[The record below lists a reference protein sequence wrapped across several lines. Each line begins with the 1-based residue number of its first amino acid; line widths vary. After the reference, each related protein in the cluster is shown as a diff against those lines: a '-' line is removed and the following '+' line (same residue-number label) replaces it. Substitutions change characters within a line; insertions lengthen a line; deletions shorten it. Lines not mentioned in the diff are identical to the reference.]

1 MDQTMND
8 TDYQHNRL
16 DEEQE
21 AIDIK
26 RSQTDP
32 EAFKPLYEKYF
43 KKIFLFTLRRVEEK
57 ELARDITQQVFLKAL
72 NSIRKFQLRGLP
84 FSAWLFRIAINEC
97 NDYFRKSK
105 KARLVTI
112 DEQITESLFEE
123 MMADNRMDE
132 LKLRLPVILKT
143 LTPDELQLIEFRFFE
158 QRSFR
163 EIGLLLDIT
172 ETYAKV
178 KTYRALDK
186 MKKRFINDHTV

>member
-1 MDQTMND
+1 MSDTEYQKSQLDQA
-8 TDYQHNRL
+8 
-16 DEEQE
+16 QE
-21 AIDIK
+21 TIDIK

-43 KKIFLFTLRRVEEK
+43 KKIFLFVLRRVSEK
-57 ELARDITQQVFLKAL
+57 EIARDITQQVFLKAL
-72 NSIRKFQLRGLP
+72 NSLRKFQLRGLP

-105 KARLVTI
+105 KERLVTI
-112 DEQITESLFEE
+112 DEQITEVLFEE
-123 MMADNRMDE
+123 IMADNQMEE
-132 LKLRLPVILKT
+132 LKVRLPIILKS
-143 LTPDELQLIEFRFFE
+143 LSPDELQLIEFRFFE

-163 EIGLLLDIT
+163 EIGLLLELT

-186 MKKRFINDHTV
+186 MKKRFLEQR

>member
-1 MDQTMND
+1 MHE
-8 TDYQHNRL
+8 TDFQNSDL
-16 DEEQE
+16 QQEQE
-21 AIDIK
+21 AIDIR

-43 KKIFLFTLRRVEEK
+43 KKIFLFNLRRVSEK
-57 ELARDITQQVFLKAL
+57 EIARDITQQVFLKAL
-72 NSIRKFQLRGLP
+72 NSVRKFQLRGLP

-97 NDYFRKSK
+97 NDYFRKTK

-112 DEQITESLFEE
+112 DEQLTESLFEE
-123 MMADNRMDE
+123 MMADNRMEE
-132 LKLRLPVILKT
+132 LRLRLPAILKT
-143 LTPDELQLIEFRFFE
+143 LSPDDLQLIEFRFFE

-186 MKKRFINDHTV
+186 MKKRFLNDPIV

>member
-1 MDQTMND
+1 MHE
-8 TDYQHNRL
+8 TDYQNNDL
-16 DEEQE
+16 QQEQE
-21 AIDIK
+21 AIDIR

-43 KKIFLFTLRRVEEK
+43 KKIFLFILRRVTEK
-57 ELARDITQQVFLKAL
+57 EIARDITQQVFLKAL
-72 NSIRKFQLRGLP
+72 NSLRKFQLRGLP

-97 NDYFRKSK
+97 NDYFRKTK

-112 DEQITESLFEE
+112 DEQLTESLFEE
-123 MMADNRMDE
+123 MMADNRMEE
-132 LKLRLPVILKT
+132 LKLRLPTILKT
-143 LTPDELQLIEFRFFE
+143 LSPNDLQLIEFRFFE

-186 MKKRFINDHTV
+186 MKKRFLNDQTV

>member
-1 MDQTMND
+1 MHE
-8 TDYQHNRL
+8 TDYQNSDL
-16 DEEQE
+16 QQEQE
-21 AIDIK
+21 VIDIR

-43 KKIFLFTLRRVEEK
+43 KKIFLFILRRVTEK
-57 ELARDITQQVFLKAL
+57 EIARDITQQVFLKAL
-72 NSIRKFQLRGLP
+72 NSLRKFQLRGLP

-97 NDYFRKSK
+97 NDYFRKTK

-112 DEQITESLFEE
+112 DEQLTESLFEE
-123 MMADNRMDE
+123 MMADNRMEE
-132 LKLRLPVILKT
+132 LKLRLPAILKT
-143 LTPDELQLIEFRFFE
+143 LSPDDLQLIEFRFFE

-186 MKKRFINDHTV
+186 MKKRFLNDQTV